1 MNPPEESLPPRID
14 RRLALKWISAAAAT
28 PALGGLALRAA
39 DAPLPSATGY
49 GPDPDMTKVYQPGDV
64 WPLTFSDAQRKL
76 ATLLCDLLLPTEG
89 SSPGATA
96 VGVPDFL
103 DEWISSPYPDQKR
116 DRQLLLEGFEALD
129 GLAGKRGGTAFVS
142 LPKEDQLA
150 ICRELAKAA
159 KSNPKE
165 FPASFFLRLRD
176 LVAGGFYTTPAGMHD
191 LGYRGNI
198 PSIEWTG
205 PPPEVLE
212 ALGLTAQA

>member
-1 MNPPEESLPPRID
+1 MNASRTSAIDVATRWIIFALLIAYTLYNVGPIFWLVLSSLKSRLDLFSMPPKLFFTPDLSGYQSVFGVGAAKD
-14 RRLALKWISAAAAT
+14 SA
-28 PALGGLALRAA
+28 
-39 DAPLPSATGY
+39 S
-49 GPDPDMTKVYQPGDV
+49 
-64 WPLTFSDAQRKL
+64 
-76 ATLLCDLLLPTEG
+76 
-89 SSPGATA
+89 A

-159 KSNPKE
+159 KSTPKE